1 MISITFGL
9 PIPVERQ
16 PTGSLAVNVALLRL
30 EVPGSIP
37 GDGTSTFCYSHMNVN
52 QGSGT
57 RSPSKANLLF
67 EYGFFIKGYCL
78 FKYYTDII

>member
-16 PTGSLAVNVALLRL
+16 PFGSLAVNVALLKL

-37 GDGTSTFCYSHMNVN
+37 GDGTFTFKLHYYI
-52 QGSGT
+52 
-57 RSPSKANLLF
+57 SKLS
-67 EYGFFIKGYCL
+67 I
-78 FKYYTDII
+78 

>member
-16 PTGSLAVNVALLRL
+16 PFGSLAVNVALLKL

-37 GDGTSTFCYSHMNVN
+37 GDGNFTF
-52 QGSGT
+52 
-57 RSPSKANLLF
+57 
-67 EYGFFIKGYCL
+67 
-78 FKYYTDII
+78 